1 MSKDA
6 PHYVCIHG
14 HFYQPYR
21 ENPWLEYIERE
32 ESAYPFPN
40 WNERILAECYR
51 PNAASRIVD
60 GKGRIV
66 RIANNYSKMSC
77 NFGPTLLAWLE
88 QHATDVYQAIIE
100 ADRLSQSWFS
110 GHGSLIAQAH
120 THMIMPLANR
130 RDKITQIQWGIRDFQ
145 RRFGRRPEGMWLPE
159 TAVDYETL
167 DLMAEH
173 GVLFTIL
180 APKQARRIR
189 ALGSGDWV
197 DVSGARIDP
206 GRTYRATTPSGR
218 HIDIFFYD
226 GPASNAVAF
235 ERLLHDGRR
244 FAERL
249 AAYGPRNG
257 PTLSH
262 IATDGETYGHH
273 HRHGDMA
280 LAYAL
285 HHIEENRPERLTVYG
300 EFRELHPAEWEVEI
314 IDNTAWSCAHGV
326 GRWSD
331 DCGCQSGGHPE
342 WNQRWR
348 KPLRQALD
356 WLRDQL
362 ATLFEVRGGQ
372 LLRDPWQARNN
383 YIDVINDRSAGNVDC
398 FLREHAARVLEAD
411 EECAA
416 LQLLEMQRQAMLMYT
431 SCGWFFDDLTGIE
444 TLRILQS
451 AARAIELAGA
461 SAASE
466 LEGGFL
472 DILDQAQSNRP
483 GLGKGREIYCKLVL
497 PARIDLSRMIAHY
510 AVSSLFDDHRGRTK
524 VYRYQIEALDLH
536 LHEAGKARLSVG
548 TVRCTSTITRA
559 SSTMSFGALHFGD
572 HNLTGGVRQFT
583 GEDDYRLMR
592 EQVIESFDRA
602 DLVTTQRRL
611 DQHFLELTF
620 SLKTLLPDYQQRV
633 LDRILQVP
641 LDDAEAAY
649 SQLYAHHAP
658 LMRFLVSLDLPI
670 PLAFETAAQFILQ
683 LRLRRV
689 LQEEVVAVRE
699 ARAYLEQARLVGV
712 DIADVGTDYLW
723 RQNLDR
729 LATSLASTPDDLASL
744 DTLTAIAELI
754 TEQGYDVELWHTQN
768 ECYKLLQ
775 SEWPV
780 KKRQAYDGN
789 ADAERWLDLFKRLCE
804 AMRIAL

>member
-1 MSKDA
+1 MSKSA

-21 ENPWLEYIERE
+21 ENPWLEYIEHE

-60 GKGRIV
+60 GKGRII

-88 QHATDVYQAIIE
+88 QHATDVYQAILD

-120 THMIMPLANR
+120 THMIMPLASR

-159 TAVDYETL
+159 TAVDHETL

-173 GVLFTIL
+173 GILFTIL

-206 GRTYRATTPSGR
+206 GRTYRAVTPSGR

-249 AAYGPRNG
+249 VAYGPRNG

-300 EFRELHPAEWEVEI
+300 EFRELYPAEWEVEI
-314 IDNTAWSCAHGV
+314 IENTAWSCAHGV

-331 DCGCQSGGHPE
+331 DCGCRTGGLPG

-362 ATLFEVRGGQ
+362 AALFEAHGGQ
-372 LLRDPWQARNN
+372 LLRDVWQARNG
-383 YIDVINDRSAGNVDC
+383 YIDVINDRSPGNVDR
-398 FLREHAARVLEAD
+398 FLREHAVRPLSAD

-431 SCGWFFDDLTGIE
+431 SCGWFFDDLAGIE
-444 TLRILQS
+444 TVRVLQS

-461 SAASE
+461 SASSK
-466 LEGGFL
+466 LDSGFL
-472 DILDQAQSNRP
+472 DILEQAQSNRP
-483 GLGKGREIYCKLVL
+483 GLGNGRDIYCKLVL
-497 PARIDLSRMIAHY
+497 PTRIDLNRVIAHY
-510 AVSSLFDDHRGRTK
+510 AVSSLFDDDRGRTK

-536 LHEAGKARLSVG
+536 FHEAGKARLSVG

-572 HNLTGGVRQFT
+572 HNLTGGVRRFT
-583 GEDDYRLMR
+583 GEDDYRRMR

-620 SLKTLLPDYQQRV
+620 SLKTLLPDDQQRI

-658 LMRFLVSLDLPI
+658 LMRFLVSLELPI
-670 PLAFETAAQFILQ
+670 PLAFKTAAQFILQ
-683 LRLRRV
+683 LRLRRA
-689 LQEEVVAVRE
+689 LQEESVVVRE
-699 ARAYLEQARLVGV
+699 TRAYLEQARLVGV
-712 DIADVGTDYLW
+712 DIADVGMDYLW

-729 LATSLASTPDDLASL
+729 LATRLAAMPDDLTCL

-775 SEWPV
+775 SEWPI

-789 ADAERWLDLFKRLCE
+789 PDAERWLALFKRLCE
-804 AMRIAL
+804 AVRIAL